1 VATLHDLS
9 QAIHCILPE
18 YKLYLAVDSMS
29 AFLLSTHS
37 PGDGMINLE
46 EVMNPQ
52 AYNLYQAGS

>member
-1 VATLHDLS
+1 
-9 QAIHCILPE
+9 
-18 YKLYLAVDSMS
+18 MS